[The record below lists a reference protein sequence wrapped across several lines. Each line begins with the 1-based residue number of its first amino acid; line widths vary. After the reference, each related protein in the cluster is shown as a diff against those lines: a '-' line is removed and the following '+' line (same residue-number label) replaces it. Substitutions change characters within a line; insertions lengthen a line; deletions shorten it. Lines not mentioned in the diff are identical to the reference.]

1 MLSAG
6 DIIKGE
12 YKVIKVIGNGGMGSI
27 YLCAEVKESNK
38 KWALKEMRLTQIQA
52 EMQEKATK
60 HFEMEAEILSRLNH
74 LNLPTVKEYFKE
86 NGNYYLVMEFIE
98 GEDLGKLLDR
108 SATPFSEEL
117 VLKWG
122 TQIATALYFLHI
134 QKPHPIIYRDLK
146 PSNIIVTPEGNIKLI
161 DFGIARFFQPGKKKD
176 TIQMGSLGYAPPEQF
191 GEGQTDERSDIYS
204 LGVTLH
210 QLLTKRDP
218 AEADNPFKIPLVRT
232 MNKDVS
238 IELERIIQRSTQF
251 EAIRRYQKVSELKR
265 DLKSLYDEKLR
276 KSRQMPQAPQLPVSV
291 QPPTIA
297 ISAVEMERLPGHGKP
312 QDVQYSHPGK
322 PGENVIEK
330 KEASKDSEVS
340 KDKIKEASKDSE
352 VSKDKIKEASKDSE
366 VSKDKI
372 KEAGKDSE
380 VSKDKIK
387 EASKDSEVSKDKIKE
402 AGKDSN
408 EEKLD
413 KGDEKQEKKI
423 PYRAKKK
430 KSLLAT
436 TFIII
441 LFISL
446 PVLLYYLK
454 PPWAIK
460 YLSFIPSFHSVSLPE
475 VTPSPAVET
484 LNLKEQALSK
494 YNDGNFSE
502 ATGLINESL
511 KNFPADPEAMII
523 KSNIELAVQGNDKFS
538 LGLIVSGKGKYTYD
552 GEDMMKGAFLAQKE
566 INSNLGVRGKML
578 KVDIINDFSDVN
590 LAFNSMSRIK
600 SDNFTAFIGPDDY
613 NVYMSVAPLF
623 KTSGM
628 LQFTPCL
635 SMINNQKDRPFTF
648 GLSPDIRSELKAIYK
663 LIYGKLNKK
672 KIATIYDI
680 QNPYFFELNYI
691 FKEEILSKERTI
703 INDVLVRED
712 SIREQKE
719 INRIL
724 DSLAI
729 SKPEVILF
737 FSSPYL
743 IKQLATEIRKKDKDV
758 IFVTGH
764 WAMSGQLI
772 SKENDVTEGLLCL
785 CPLLKDEEGFVKK
798 YREVFSDSIT
808 LRAIQVYDT
817 LILLKEAINARGFR
831 REAIRSYLMAFDA
844 DNPYRGKSVTFYFSG
859 RDSHKETG
867 WRVLQILKHNFT
879 VHSEI

>member
-330 KEASKDSEVS
+330 
-340 KDKIKEASKDSE
+340 
-352 VSKDKIKEASKDSE
+352 
-366 VSKDKI
+366 
-372 KEAGKDSE
+372 
-380 VSKDKIK
+380 K

>member
-27 YLCAEVKESNK
+27 YLCSEVKDSNK
-38 KWALKEMRLTQIQA
+38 KWALKELRLTQIQT
-52 EMQEKATK
+52 EMQEKAIK
-60 HFEMEAEILSRLNH
+60 HFEMEAEILSKLNH
-74 LNLPTVKEYFKE
+74 FNLPGVKEYFKE
-86 NGNYYLVMEFIE
+86 NGNYYLIMEFIE

-108 SATPFSEEL
+108 STTPFPEEL

-122 TQIATALYFLHI
+122 TQMATALYFLHI

-146 PSNIIVTPEGNIKLI
+146 PSNIIVTPESNIKLI

-232 MNKDVS
+232 INKDVS

-251 EAIRRYQKVSELKR
+251 EAIRRYQKISELKR

-276 KSRQMPQAPQLPVSV
+276 KSRQMPQATQFPVSV

-297 ISAVEMERLPGHGKP
+297 ISAVETERFPVQEKP
-312 QDVQYSHPGK
+312 SDVQSSRVEHI
-322 PGENVIEK
+322 IEK
-330 KEASKDSEVS
+330 KEPEDVCKG
-340 KDKIKEASKDSE
+340 KIKEVSNISDSGGKNE
-352 VSKDKIKEASKDSE
+352 ETG
-366 VSKDKI
+366 KDKI
-372 KEAGKDSE
+372 KEAGKE
-380 VSKDKIK
+380 KPDKCDEK
-387 EASKDSEVSKDKIKE
+387 
-402 AGKDSN
+402 
-408 EEKLD
+408 EEK
-413 KGDEKQEKKI
+413 I
-423 PYRAKKK
+423 FSVRSKKK

-441 LFISL
+441 LFILLS
-446 PVLLYYLK
+446 VLLYYLK
-454 PPWAIK
+454 PPWVIK
-460 YLSFIPSFHSVSLPE
+460 YLSFIPGFHSVSVPA
-475 VTPSPAVET
+475 VTPSPSPET
-484 LNLKEQALSK
+484 LNLKEQALLK
-494 YNDGNFSE
+494 YNNGNFSG
-502 ATGLINESL
+502 AIGLLNESL
-511 KNFPADPEAMII
+511 KNFPGDPEAMIM
-523 KSNIELAVQGNDKFS
+523 KSNIELALQGNDKFS
-538 LGLIVSGKGKYTYD
+538 LGLIVSGKGKYNYNR
-552 GEDMMKGAFLAQKE
+552 EDMMKGAFLAQKE

-578 KVDIINDFSDVN
+578 NVEIINDFSDVN
-590 LAFNSMSRIK
+590 MAFNNISRIK
-600 SDNFTAFIGPDDY
+600 TENFMAVIGPDDY
-613 NVYMSVAPLF
+613 KVDMSVAPLF
-623 KTSGM
+623 RHSGM

-635 SMINNQKDRPFTF
+635 SMIHNQKDRPFTF
-648 GLSPDIRSELKAIYK
+648 GLSPDGKSELKAIYK

-672 KIATIYDI
+672 KIATVYDI
-680 QNPYFFELNYI
+680 DTPYFFELNYI
-691 FKEEILSKERTI
+691 FKEEILSKERTTI
-703 INDVLVRED
+703 INDVMVRED
-712 SIREQKE
+712 SVREQKE

-729 SKPEVILF
+729 NKPDVIVF

-743 IKQLATEIRKKDKDV
+743 IKQIAPEIRKKEKDV

-764 WAMSGQLI
+764 WAMSGQLL
-772 SKENDVTEGLLCL
+772 SKENNVTEGLLCL

-798 YREVFSDSIT
+798 YREVFSDSVT
-808 LRAIQVYDT
+808 LRTIQVYDT
-817 LILLKEAINARGFR
+817 LILLKEAINTRGFR
-831 REAIRSYLMAFDA
+831 REDIRSYLMAFNA

-859 RDSHKETG
+859 RESHKETG
-867 WRVLQILKHNFT
+867 WKVLHVLNHSFT